1 MPRRLF
7 LPLFAALA
15 LFALVPA
22 AASAHNWHPTKP
34 QRAVIVAGGTTLAL
48 DPGAAAALQSLGVA
62 AAPIA
67 PATATSEGLRFPI
80 TIGLVNARTLA
91 GQIRHSGG
99 ISLTAGSTRV
109 ELRRFRINI
118 DANPDLTAR
127 VGDARVSIL
136 KLDLSQAQ
144 ITRQGLRI
152 KVANVGAM
160 LTKAA
165 ADALNGAFGVSAF
178 TEGLKLG
185 TATVRAFAL
194 PLW

>member
-1 MPRRLF
+1 MSRRLV
-7 LPLFAALA
+7 LPLLAALA

-22 AASAHNWHPTKP
+22 AASAHHGKTT
-34 QRAVIVAGGTTLAL
+34 RAVVVGGGTTLAL
-48 DPGAAAALQSLGVA
+48 DPGAAGALESLGVA

-67 PATATSEGLRFPI
+67 PAKATREGLRFPI
-80 TIGLVNARTLA
+80 TIGLVNAKTLA

-109 ELRRFRINI
+109 ELRRFWINI
-118 DANPDLTAR
+118 DADPDLTAR

-136 KLDLSQAQ
+136 ELDLSQAK
-144 ITRQGLRI
+144 ITRQGLRVKI
-152 KVANVGAM
+152 ANVGAT

-185 TATVRAFAL
+185 TATVRAYAI